1 MKKFLYGIFLFFLIV
16 QNLTSQSISGKVT
29 DSVLGISFEL
39 PEKWSGQKI
48 PQGYIFVS
56 EIEKGFILITPHNFK
71 SIDEIVENA
80 KLGITE
86 ANGTYLTLS
95 NDLEIKENFV
105 SGTLKG
111 FLEGQAATSFA
122 KSLLSPFGGGVSVFS
137 FVESESFSENYKSVV
152 NGICE
157 SVIFSKPEESSLVNE
172 WKQALNNSRLTYMN
186 SYNSGFGGGGIQDKI
201 IIDLCAQG
209 YFNYKD
215 ESQVVM
221 NTEDVSGYS
230 SGNTNGEGVWVV
242 VEQGNNVILQLQFND
257 GNISEFILS
266 NEGEKTF
273 LNGKRYFRTYKDSDV
288 EGTQPNCF

>member
-16 QNLTSQSISGKVT
+16 QNLNSQSISGKVT

-80 KLGITE
+80 KLGTTE

-105 SGTLKG
+105 SGTFKG
-111 FLEGQAATSFA
+111 FLEGQPATAFA
-122 KSLLSPFGGGVSVFS
+122 QSLLSPFGGGISVFS
-137 FVESESFSENYKSVV
+137 FVESESFSENFQIIVHR
-152 NGICE
+152 ICE
-157 SVIFSKPEESSLVNE
+157 SVIFTKPEESSLVNE
-172 WKQALNNSRLTYMN
+172 WKQAFNNCRLTYMN